1 MNTLLNEFYNG
12 LLIWQTILLVLIVL
26 WFYSFIDILKNSF
39 RKNDKLIWILIV
51 LFVPILGSILYLSIG
66 KKQKIKLN

>member
-1 MNTLLNEFYNG
+1 MVLNDFSYG
-12 LLIWQTILLVLIVL
+12 LLIWQIILLLSVIFWV
-26 WFYSFIDILKNSF
+26 YSLIDILRNSF

-51 LFVPILGSILYLSIG
+51 LFVPILGSVLYLSIG